1 MLERILAECAQ
12 CYRWDIQRRSYFQFP
27 MRVIFITLK
36 TEESDRN
43 MLFQSQ
49 NLNLSQRLGSCPL
62 PSFLLWWP
70 TQSLPL
76 SSTSKAKEENL
87 EVARGKCWRGFLL
100 SALNVTGE
108 IFNQFP
114 NECYIS
120 NYQNWRIRQEY
131 VVPKPKFK
139 FISETW
145 ILPFAVL
152 FAMVAYAVLAIIFYK
167 FDSWF
172 QFNCV
177 YDKLWY
183 QHYFNYKSK
192 KF

>member
-1 MLERILAECAQ
+1 MPFNGKHSRSWKSPRVRKTEQLLMRA
-12 CYRWDIQRRSYFQFP
+12 RQRRRTWSLLEGNAGEDSGWVRSMLQVRYSKK
-27 MRVIFITLK
+27 VIFPVSNEGHIY
-36 TEESDRN
+36 N
-43 MLFQSQ
+43 SQ
-49 NLNLSQRLGSCPL
+49 NWG
-62 PSFLLWWP
+62 
-70 TQSLPL
+70 
-76 SSTSKAKEENL
+76 
-87 EVARGKCWRGFLL
+87 
-100 SALNVTGE
+100 
-108 IFNQFP
+108 
-114 NECYIS
+114 
-120 NYQNWRIRQEY
+120 IRQEY